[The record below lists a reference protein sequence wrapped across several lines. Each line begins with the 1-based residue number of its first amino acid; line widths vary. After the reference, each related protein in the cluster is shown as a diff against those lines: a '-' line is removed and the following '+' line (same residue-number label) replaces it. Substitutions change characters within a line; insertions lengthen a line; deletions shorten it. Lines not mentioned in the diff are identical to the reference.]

1 MVGST
6 MGTLPK
12 DRHNDRPGA
21 TPSEHDGS
29 FSRRAMLAGTAAA
42 TATAAVVPI
51 SGSAYAAG
59 PDVSSPQDMMAFLL
73 LSEALTGVDKLLL
86 APELVFNSNDILSSD
101 PGTDPINIKND
112 YFRWINLKDPTPS
125 FATMLKFVKDNP
137 KSSQSDIIKF
147 VNSGTDDIKFLA
159 RSIILLWYL
168 GSWYDPKIE
177 LPKQATAAK
186 PERINSS
193 EVVSPK
199 AYSQGLVWQIA
210 GAHPM
215 GYSNLQFG
223 YWSRNPR
230 DANDKTPLLPT
241 PTSP

>member
-21 TPSEHDGS
+21 TQSEHDGS
-29 FSRRAMLAGTAAA
+29 FSRRAMLTGTVATTAVAAA
-42 TATAAVVPI
+42 API

-86 APELVFNSNDILSSD
+86 APELELNKDDVISSK

-112 YFRWINLKDPTPS
+112 YFRWINAKDSTPS
-125 FATMLKFVKDNP
+125 FATLLKFVKDNP
-137 KSSQSDIIKF
+137 KSSQSDIRAF
-147 VNSGTDDIKFLA
+147 VNVGNDDIKFLV
-159 RSIILLWYL
+159 RSIVLLWYL
-168 GSWYDPKIE
+168 GSWYEPKD
-177 LPKQATAAK
+177 LRTQATAAK
-186 PERINSS
+186 PDRINSS
-193 EVVSPK
+193 EVLSPK
-199 AYSQGLVWQIA
+199 AYTQGLVWQIA

-223 YWSRNPR
+223 YWSRNP
-230 DANDKTPLLPT
+230 NDPNDTKPLLPT
-241 PTSP
+241 PKIP

>member
-21 TPSEHDGS
+21 TSSEHDGS
-29 FSRRAMLAGTAAA
+29 FSRRAMLAGTVA
-42 TATAAVVPI
+42 TTAVAAVAPI

-59 PDVSSPQDMMAFLL
+59 PDVSSPLDMVAFLL
-73 LSEALTGVDKLLL
+73 LSEALTGVDKQLL
-86 APELVFNSNDILSSD
+86 APEFDPKTND

-112 YFRWINLKDPTPS
+112 YFRWINGKDSTSS
-125 FATMLKFVKDNP
+125 FTTLLKFVKDNP
-137 KSSQSDIIKF
+137 KSSQGEIIAF
-147 VNSGTDDIKFLA
+147 VNAGNDDIKFLA
-159 RSIILLWYL
+159 RSIVLLWYL
-168 GSWYDPKIE
+168 GSWYEPKD
-177 LPKQATAAK
+177 LRTQATAAK
-186 PERINSS
+186 PDRISS

-199 AYSQGLVWQIA
+199 AYTQGLVWQIA

-230 DANDKTPLLPT
+230 DPNDQMPLLPT
-241 PTSP
+241 PKSP